1 MDEILTR
8 WATDLNKYQKQFQAQ
23 AAQVARWDR
32 LLVENTA
39 RISALYS
46 KTYQAE
52 RDAAEVER
60 QLSFVENAQEE
71 LEQWLERYERDAAE
85 MSGRLGGDGA
95 GSGVDVERERMYRL
109 AERVT
114 GKLDE
119 LNGDLGDVIGEI
131 NDVGAKLTK
140 AKQGEDPVSSFRYPS
155 LCMAVGIV
163 DANGNLQIEN
173 VVRVLNSHLQQ
184 LQGID
189 VTTSQLQQRVQAAKK
204 EARVSGTNGVQGL
217 GSDPAEDFY
226 RSFMSRR

>member
-1 MDEILTR
+1 
-8 WATDLNKYQKQFQAQ
+8 
-23 AAQVARWDR
+23 
-32 LLVENTA
+32 
-39 RISALYS
+39 
-46 KTYQAE
+46 
-52 RDAAEVER
+52 
-60 QLSFVENAQEE
+60 
-71 LEQWLERYERDAAE
+71 
-85 MSGRLGGDGA
+85 
-95 GSGVDVERERMYRL
+95 MYRL

-140 AKQGEDPVSSFRYPS
+140 AKQGEDPVSLSRS
-155 LCMAVGIV
+155 LFPC
-163 DANGNLQIEN
+163 DAIGMSDTNGNLQIEN

-189 VTTSQLQQRVQAAKK
+189 VTTSQLQQRVQAAKR